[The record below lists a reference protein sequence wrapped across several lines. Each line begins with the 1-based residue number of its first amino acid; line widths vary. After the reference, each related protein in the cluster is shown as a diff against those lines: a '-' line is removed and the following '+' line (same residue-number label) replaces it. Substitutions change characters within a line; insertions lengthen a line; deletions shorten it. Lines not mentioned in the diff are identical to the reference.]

1 MVERH
6 DRESV
11 ATFVSADPLV
21 AGTLSLG
28 EEAAHHARV
37 RRLEIHARIA
47 LVDGVGGRAMG
58 RIVRIAKRDLLVEAG
73 AVSHA
78 PAAPAVHLIV
88 PIADKDRMLW
98 LAEKSAEIAATS
110 WRPVLWR
117 RSRSVTPRGEGM
129 TFHGKVRARM
139 ASALAQSGGAWMPI
153 LYPDATV
160 TTVIAATPEGT
171 RLLLD
176 AGGAPLLREKVTGP
190 VTIAVGPEGGIEE
203 DEREQLVAAGFRA
216 VSLGTTVLRFETA
229 GIAALAVVR
238 SALASQTSDE

>member
-1 MVERH
+1 MERH

-11 ATFVSADPLV
+11 ATFVAADPLQP
-21 AGTLSLG
+21 GTLSLG
-28 EEAAHHARV
+28 EDAAHHARV
-37 RRLEIHARIA
+37 RRLEIHAQVQ
-47 LVDGVGGRAMG
+47 LVDGAGGRAIG

-73 AVSHA
+73 EVTHE
-78 PAAPAVHLIV
+78 PAAPPVHLIV

-98 LAEKSAEIAATS
+98 LAEKSAELAAAS

-129 TFHGKVRARM
+129 IFHAKVRARM
-139 ASALAQSGGAWMPI
+139 ASALAQSGGAWMPL

-160 TTVIAATPEGT
+160 TTVIAATPEEGT

-176 AGGAPLLREKVTGP
+176 AGGAPLLRERVAGP
-190 VTIAVGPEGGIEE
+190 VTIAIGPEGGMEE
-203 DEREQLVAAGFRA
+203 DERDQLLAAGFRA
-216 VSLGTTVLRFETA
+216 VSLAGTVLRFETA

-238 SALASQTSDE
+238 SALASTRESE